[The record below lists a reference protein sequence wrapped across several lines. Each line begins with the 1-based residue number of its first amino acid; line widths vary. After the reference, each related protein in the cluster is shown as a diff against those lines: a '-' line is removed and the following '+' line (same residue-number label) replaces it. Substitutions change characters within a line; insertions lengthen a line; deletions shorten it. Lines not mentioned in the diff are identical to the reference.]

1 MFTLGSRNVDIPGLG
16 EERPMAHIRGP
27 KRGDIYPDRDI
38 DCEEALEA
46 RFDELLETG
55 DVAAVLR
62 EALEAGWRL
71 EEVRFAIRG
80 LIAARAVSEL
90 GIDD

>member
-1 MFTLGSRNVDIPGLG
+1 
-16 EERPMAHIRGP
+16 MAAIRGP

-46 RFDELLETG
+46 RFDELLETK
-55 DVAAVLR
+55 DVSAVLY
-62 EALEAGWRL
+62 EAIEAGWRV
-71 EEVRFAIRG
+71 EEVKTAIRG